1 MDILLTALVT
11 AGLVIGIFL
20 FGLMSGRNRASRDE
34 LEEWEGVMD
43 VKRET
48 RDKLKSDP
56 DYVER
61 MQNQFNNK

>member
-1 MDILLTALVT
+1 MEIIVTALVT
-11 AGLVIGIFL
+11 AGLIIGVFL

-34 LEEWEGVMD
+34 LEEWSGVMD

-48 RDKLKSDP
+48 RDKLRSDP